1 MKFSEMG
8 DGEAREYLNF
18 LLRQYRLTDAYW
30 FLAVEDTFGTEAAV
44 KLNEDIWGRMG
55 GLAAKEIRER
65 FPLEE
70 EGVARVMEALS
81 YFPWTVIVGYDME
94 ETADGAII
102 RVSYCPPQAARIKMG
117 KGEFPCKTMH
127 MSEFTNFAQ
136 EIDERVEVRCLMAP
150 PDPHPEDL
158 YCEWEFT
165 LEKAEEEPN

>member
-1 MKFSEMG
+1 MKYSEMG
-8 DGEAREYLNF
+8 DSEVREYLDF

-30 FLAVEDTFGTEAAV
+30 FLGVEDTFGTEAAV

-55 GLAAKEIRER
+55 GLAAKEIKER

-70 EGVARVMEALS
+70 EGVARVLEALS

-94 ETADGAII
+94 VTADVATI
-102 RVSYCPPQAARIKMG
+102 RVPYCPPQAARLRMG

-127 MSEFTNFAQ
+127 MGEFNNFVR
-136 EIDERVEVRCLMAP
+136 EIDERVEVHCLMAP

-158 YCEWEFT
+158 YCEWE
-165 LEKAEEEPN
+165 LRLKR